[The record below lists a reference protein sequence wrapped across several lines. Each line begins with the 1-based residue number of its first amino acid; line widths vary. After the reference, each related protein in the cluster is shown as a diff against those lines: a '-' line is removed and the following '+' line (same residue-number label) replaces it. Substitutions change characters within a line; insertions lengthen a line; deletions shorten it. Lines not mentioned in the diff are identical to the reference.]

1 MHTLLAPVPQ
11 PVEAAV
17 VEAAVVETA
26 MVETAVDS
34 WTTVA
39 VSVDSIAADVEATVG
54 EVIAAR
60 GAGS

>member
-1 MHTLLAPVPQ
+1 VPQ